1 MSITPQER
9 QERKVTFVLDDDSF
23 LEPAQGAAEGSN
35 FLELATALARRKW
48 FLLKVTLAAGV
59 AGVVVALLL
68 PNWYTA
74 ETRILPPQ
82 QQAQSSASAL
92 LSSLA
97 GSGLGSLASAAGMNI
112 KNPNDLY

>member
-1 MSITPQER
+1 MSTAP
-9 QERKVTFVLDDDSF
+9 QERKVTLVLDDSSF
-23 LEPAQGAAEGSN
+23 LDPGAQGDDGSN

-48 FLLKVTLAAGV
+48 FLLKLTLAAG
-59 AGVVVALLL
+59 AIGAIVALLL

-82 QQAQSSASAL
+82 QQAQSGATAL

-97 GSGLGSLASAAGMNI
+97 GSSMGSLASAAGLGI
-112 KNPNDLY
+112 KNPNDLYV